1 MIELQLD
8 DVLYNIGIL
17 GLCRVLDSADLPSD
31 KKNGQTITFA
41 ESNLNNFEEH
51 YFSALVDLYGSETS
65 YYKMVNTNSKQFV
78 KKCIEG
84 ITEEKELE
92 RFNTLIDNMKRW
104 LTSNSYKNVYPFLTE
119 IPYDFEASA
128 KAFKKVNKKKK
139 ETVADVQLQVTEMAR
154 ELLECLSFL
163 EHKQAKR
170 YIVPRI
176 LSYTV
181 IRGFWSNVSLLNS
194 NASKKDLYVEYKNYF
209 IQAAENYLETKKDQ
223 KKYAKNKLTCA
234 CCDNKMKS
242 ATEAFDLT
250 WVQKVGVDAAR
261 KSSHYWD
268 HQRDIF
274 ICPICNIVYSCI
286 PLGFTLVRGAGLFIN
301 NNRSVED
308 LVSVNSISLKAGKV
322 DVSRDDLESMAY
334 YQLLDLMGQQAENQ
348 KLLEIDNIQIVKYDR
363 NSESRPYTFNML
375 SREKAQQMYDSRKD
389 FQFLVGKF
397 AKENGEYLSL
407 YQEVLRRFYNG
418 LGFADLLYRLMRLVI
433 DDEFK
438 GMASIY
444 KVLNISNNRFKGR
457 SHYMTQEELRKI
469 RISGYYLKQAYR
481 GQEAKLNAISYR
493 LLNALKV
500 KNPNKFMDT
509 IFQAYSY
516 KKNEKLAIPTFF
528 IQALNDIEKFQ
539 TIGYAFLIGLNGYEK
554 SEDEKEDTTN
564 E

>member
-8 DVLYNIGIL
+8 DVLYNSGIL
-17 GLCRVLDSADLPSD
+17 GLCRVFDFVKLPYDSD
-31 KKNGQTITFA
+31 GQTVTFA

-51 YFSALVDLYGSETS
+51 YFASLVDLYGSETS
-65 YYKMVNTNSKQFV
+65 YYKMVNTYSKQFI
-78 KKCIEG
+78 KKCLKG

-92 RFNTLIDNMKRW
+92 QFNTLIDNMKRW

-139 ETVADVQLQVTEMAR
+139 ETLEDMQPQVTEMAQD
-154 ELLECLSFL
+154 LLECLSFL
-163 EHKQAKR
+163 EHEQAKR

-176 LSYTV
+176 LSYQV
-181 IRGFWSNVSLLNS
+181 IQGFWSNVSLLNS
-194 NASKKDLYVEYKNYF
+194 NASKKDLYVEYDNYF
-209 IQAAENYLETKKDQ
+209 IRAAKNYLETKKDE

-301 NNRSVED
+301 NNRSVDD

-322 DVSRDDLESMAY
+322 ELSRDDLESMAY
-334 YQLLDLMGQQAENQ
+334 YQLLDLMAQQAENQ

-389 FQFLVGKF
+389 FQFLVGKYV
-397 AKENGEYLSL
+397 KENGEYLNL

-418 LGFADLLYRLMRLVI
+418 QSFADLLYRLMRLVI
-433 DDEFK
+433 DDDFK

-457 SHYMTQEELRKI
+457 SHFMTQEELRKI

>member
-8 DVLYNIGIL
+8 DVLYNSGIL
-17 GLCRVLDSADLPSD
+17 GLCRVFDSVNLPFEN
-31 KKNGQTITFA
+31 NGQTITFA
-41 ESNLNNFEEH
+41 ESNLSNFEEH
-51 YFSALVDLYGSETS
+51 YFASLVDLYGSETS
-65 YYKMVNTNSKQFV
+65 YYKMINTHSKQFV

-92 RFNTLIDNMKRW
+92 QFNTLIDNMKRW

-119 IPYDFEASA
+119 ISYDFEASA

-139 ETVADVQLQVTEMAR
+139 EALEDVQPLVTEVAQ

-163 EHKQAKR
+163 EHEQAKR

-176 LSYTV
+176 LSYQV
-181 IRGFWSNVSLLNS
+181 IQGFWSNVSLLNS
-194 NASKKDLYVEYKNYF
+194 NASKKDLYVEYDNYF
-209 IQAAENYLETKKDQ
+209 IRAAKNYLETKNDE

-286 PLGFTLVRGAGLFIN
+286 PLGFTLARGAGLFIN
-301 NNRSVED
+301 NNRSVDD
-308 LVSVNSISLKAGKV
+308 LISVNSISLKAGKV
-322 DVSRDDLESMAY
+322 ELSRDDLESMAY
-334 YQLLDLMGQQAENQ
+334 YQLLDLMAQQAENQ

-397 AKENGEYLSL
+397 VKENGEYLSL

-418 LGFADLLYRLMRLVI
+418 QGFADLLYRLMRLVI
-433 DDEFK
+433 DDDFK

-444 KVLNISNNRFKGR
+444 KILNISNNRFKGR
-457 SHYMTQEELRKI
+457 ARFMTQEELRKI

-528 IQALNDIEKFQ
+528 IQALNDVEKFQ